1 MERFKAFITAMH
13 NNRAAELALFSSPF
27 MVILTLTTIPYYAN
41 AHWDTPAI
49 LAMVVQLLGN
59 ISAGVL
65 IFLALETLYLLAFSR
80 GEYNERKESIRRFF
94 GKA

>member
-1 MERFKAFITAMH
+1 MERLKAFITTVR

-27 MVILTLTTIPYYAN
+27 MVFLTLTTIPYYAN
-41 AHWDTPAI
+41 AHWDMPAI

-59 ISAGVL
+59 MSAGVL
-65 IFLALETLYLLAFSR
+65 IFLALETLYLLVFSR
-80 GEYNERKESIRRFF
+80 GEYNERKETIRRFF